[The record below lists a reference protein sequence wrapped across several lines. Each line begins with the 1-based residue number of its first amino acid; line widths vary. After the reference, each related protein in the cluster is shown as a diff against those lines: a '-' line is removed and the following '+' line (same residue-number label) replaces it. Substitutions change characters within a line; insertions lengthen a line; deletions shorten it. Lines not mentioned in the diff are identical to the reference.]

1 MNVKYLKWICPTKS
15 KKWVVKKWDGG
26 FIKKIDASTGK
37 TLEIFFIEVSEDT
50 GKFKRLLYYEGDE
63 VPFKGTLEGDEIEIS
78 EEEYE
83 SMAGPART
91 LRDLSER
98 MFSSEIVDAFNES
111 KKEGIV

>member
-50 GKFKRLLYYEGDE
+50 GKFKRLL
-63 VPFKGTLEGDEIEIS
+63 
-78 EEEYE
+78 
-83 SMAGPART
+83 
-91 LRDLSER
+91 
-98 MFSSEIVDAFNES
+98 
-111 KKEGIV
+111 